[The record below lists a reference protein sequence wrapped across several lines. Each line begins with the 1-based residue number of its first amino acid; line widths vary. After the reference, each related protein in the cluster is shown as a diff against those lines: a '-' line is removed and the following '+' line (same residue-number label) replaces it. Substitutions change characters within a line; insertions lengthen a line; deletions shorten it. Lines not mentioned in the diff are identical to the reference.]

1 MERLAREREAGEL
14 GRLIYVLHWL
24 HVIFAVFWYG
34 SQLYLDLTIKP
45 AIAQLSPDSA
55 AIMQRALG
63 TGLAR
68 RITVVTA
75 TGTVLLGALRG
86 IAGGVLDVLGTAY
99 GLTWLAAFAIGTVMA
114 LSIYT
119 RGFGG
124 RVRPPLWHGLF
135 VVMFSL
141 MIAMRFGY

>member
-1 MERLAREREAGEL
+1 LDL
-14 GRLIYVLHWL
+14 LIYVLQWL
-24 HVIFAVFWYG
+24 HVIFGVFWYG

-45 AIAQLSPDSA
+45 AIAKLPPESA
-55 AIMQRALG
+55 AIMQRAMG
-63 TGLAR
+63 TGIAR

-75 TGTVLLGALRG
+75 TGTVVLGALRG
-86 IAGGVLDVLGTAY
+86 IAGGVLDVLDTPY
-99 GLTWLAAFAIGTVMA
+99 GLTYLAALAIGTFMA

-124 RVRPPLWHGLF
+124 RVRPPLWHSLF
-135 VVMFSL
+135 LVMFSL

>member
-1 MERLAREREAGEL
+1 MARERA
-14 GRLIYVLHWL
+14 RTRWHALIIALQFL
-24 HVIFAVFWYG
+24 HVLFGIFWFG
-34 SQLYLDLTIKP
+34 SQMYFDLTIKP
-45 AIAQLSPDSA
+45 HIATLPDGVREEFSNG
-55 AIMQRALG
+55 LG

-68 RITVVTA
+68 RITVITA

-99 GLTWLAAFAIGTVMA
+99 GLTWLAAFAIGTVMM
-114 LSIYT
+114 LSIWT

-124 RVRPPLWHGLF
+124 RIRTPVWYALF
-135 VVMFSL
+135 LVMFSL